1 MALDPQTQTL
11 LDEVN
16 ALDATP
22 AWELPLWKARAGFE
36 ALTLTWAPER
46 LVVPCVESLGIP
58 GPHGSIPLRIYWPE
72 AVDAGGAPPP
82 PLPVFVHFHGSGFVV
97 LGLNSH
103 DHACRS
109 LCRRAHCIVVAVD
122 YRKAPENKFPKP
134 TDDAWAATRW
144 VANNCAALGGDP
156 ARIAVGG
163 DSAGGCLAA
172 VVTQRAKAEGGPALA
187 FQLLVYPVTDMRDDT
202 GSYQSFAEG
211 YLLTADSMRWFMR
224 CYLNDES
231 EKADPV
237 AAPLLAEDLSGL
249 PPALVLVAG
258 YDPLFDEGIAYAEKL
273 KAAGVPVTLRNYE
286 DQIHGFWTMGGR
298 VDAATGAQAEASA
311 ALWQAFETHNQ
322 NL

>member
-1 MALDPQTQTL
+1 M
-11 LDEVN
+11 
-16 ALDATP
+16 
-22 AWELPLWKARAGFE
+22 
-36 ALTLTWAPER
+36 
-46 LVVPCVESLGIP
+46 
-58 GPHGSIPLRIYWPE
+58 
-72 AVDAGGAPPP
+72 
-82 PLPVFVHFHGSGFVV
+82 
-97 LGLNSH
+97 
-103 DHACRS
+103 
-109 LCRRAHCIVVAVD
+109 VAVD

-144 VANNCAALGGDP
+144 VADNCAALGGDP

-187 FQLLVYPVTDMRDDT
+187 FQLLIYPVTDMRDDT

-211 YLLTADSMRWFMR
+211 YLLTADSMRWFIR

-231 EKADPV
+231 ERTDPV

-258 YDPLFDEGIAYAEKL
+258 YDPLFDEGTAYAGKL

-298 VDAATGAQAEASA
+298 VNAATGAQAEACA
-311 ALWQAFETHNQ
+311 ALRQAFGTHNQ
-322 NL
+322 DR

>member
-1 MALDPQTQTL
+1 MALDTQTQTL

-16 ALDATP
+16 ALEATP
-22 AWELPLWKARAGFE
+22 GWELPLWRARAGFE
-36 ALTLTWAPER
+36 ALTQEWTPER
-46 LVVPCVESLGIP
+46 PVVPRVESRGIP
-58 GPHGSIPLRIYWPE
+58 GPHGAIPLRIYWPA
-72 AVDAGGAPPP
+72 AVDAGGAAPP

-109 LCRRAHCIVVAVD
+109 LCLGAHCIVVAVD

-134 TDDAWAATRW
+134 SDDAWAATRW
-144 VANNCAALGGDP
+144 VADNCPALGADP

-172 VVTQRAKAEGGPALA
+172 VVTQRAKAEGGPPLV

-202 GSYQSFAEG
+202 GSYRSFAEG
-211 YLLTADSMRWFMR
+211 YLLTADSMRWFIR

-231 EKADPV
+231 EKRDPV
-237 AAPLLAEDLSGL
+237 AAPLLAVDVSGL
-249 PPALVLVAG
+249 PPAMVLVAG
-258 YDPLFDEGIAYAEKL
+258 YDPLLDEGIAYAEKL
-273 KAAGVPVTLRNYE
+273 KAAGVSVTLRTYE

-298 VDAATGAQAEASA
+298 IDAAARAQDEACA
-311 ALWQAFETHNQ
+311 ALRQAFASHD
-322 NL
+322 